1 MWILKISRMLLIS
14 VALLQ
19 GFETARA
26 ERKYTIGTQIDLVTG
41 TTSRSTE
48 SGLDLTQPLQDRTFF
63 YALYP
68 SLAITSAGDHSLFQA
83 SYAFGLNRTNTGLNL
98 DNGSHVTSAT
108 YQASLNRRWR
118 VSLAESFE
126 MTSDF
131 TTLNVLRGNI
141 SSPEEFRF
149 LFYPVAIRRS
159 SQANNA
165 SGRVECL
172 LSDKSSLSFGVS
184 HALRNY
190 PDDPLVRGF
199 LSDQQRIGG
208 SITYMRRRSER
219 SSWTLSYTG
228 AYYNFRE
235 FEGSQTHAVSAGYS
249 HNLNPTLT
257 LYVAAGP
264 SFVQNSGNSYATYDA
279 SVRLLKLL
287 KPNLVSLYY
296 SYASGEGTGLGSI
309 SDTQH
314 AGFGFSR
321 PVRKKISLSF
331 DLSGFQ
337 SHGRLGNAYGTRGA
351 SGAATVGVA
360 LNKTMSLNVGGQYQR
375 YDQAAIFGFQDRR
388 VFVSLRFLTP
398 ELWRFAR

>member
-1 MWILKISRMLLIS
+1 M
-14 VALLQ
+14 
-19 GFETARA
+19 
-26 ERKYTIGTQIDLVTG
+26 
-41 TTSRSTE
+41 
-48 SGLDLTQPLQDRTFF
+48 
-63 YALYP
+63 
-68 SLAITSAGDHSLFQA
+68 
-83 SYAFGLNRTNTGLNL
+83 
-98 DNGSHVTSAT
+98 
-108 YQASLNRRWR
+108 
-118 VSLAESFE
+118 
-126 MTSDF
+126 
-131 TTLNVLRGNI
+131 
-141 SSPEEFRF
+141 
-149 LFYPVAIRRS
+149 
-159 SQANNA
+159 
-165 SGRVECL
+165 
-172 LSDKSSLSFGVS
+172 
-184 HALRNY
+184 
-190 PDDPLVRGF
+190 
-199 LSDQQRIGG
+199 
-208 SITYMRRRSER
+208 
-219 SSWTLSYTG
+219 
-228 AYYNFRE
+228 
-235 FEGSQTHAVSAGYS
+235 
-249 HNLNPTLT
+249 NPTLT

-321 PVRKKISLSF
+321 PVRKKISLSL

-388 VFVSLRFLTP
+388 LFVSLRFLTP